1 MSSQE
6 VLAAP
11 GPVARRK
18 SFARPCVSLCVP
30 VCGTVSAQLL
40 CAVATGAV
48 VEGWWPVGRPR
59 EGNGS
64 YLPFSSLLAGPLTG
78 DTVVGILKWAPLF
91 FCLGQE
97 DL

>member
-30 VCGTVSAQLL
+30 VSAQLL

-48 VEGWWPVGRPR
+48 VEGQWPVGRPR
-59 EGNGS
+59 EGHGS
-64 YLPFSSLLAGPLTG
+64 YLPFSSLLAGPLRG

-97 DL
+97 EDL